1 MIDSLFTEYQKFNF
15 SDPRNKYFNDNKNLY
30 IGKIL
35 DDSPFEPYEVVFIK
49 YSDLEYLKDAK
60 ERVKLY
66 QRWIKET
73 KIFNRT
79 RW

>member
-1 MIDSLFTEYQKFNF
+1 MIDSLFTKYQKVNF
-15 SDPRNKYFNDNKNLY
+15 SDPRNKYCNDNKNLY
-30 IGKIL
+30 IGKSL

-60 ERVKLY
+60 ERFKVY